1 MENVGAETYHHKF
14 SQPKNQFHPLN
25 FFSSSP
31 NLSPTQANLSYGTST
46 VGIIRAPRGDGK
58 EAIVLVSPYNT
69 QNTGA
74 IDTSTSASSI
84 GLAFSV
90 FSLLSHATWLAKDII
105 WVASDSKFG
114 DHTSVSAW
122 LNDYH
127 DPNFLGDAST
137 NNVFKRAGTMA
148 CGIVFKVIDRER
160 TEREEDR
167 DVVTMYAEASNG
179 QMPNLDL
186 LNVVNYLA
194 VHRQGIRV
202 KVGMF
207 GGLVKSHLVRVLG
220 EVMQHVGRFARS
232 LNPDWRFEMPSNEYV
247 QGTATLARSIYS
259 QVITR
264 LLFCFLK
271 IVSVINCIL
280 LVCYCCLIHY

>member
-14 SQPKNQFHPLN
+14 SQPENQFHPLH

-31 NLSPTQANLSYGTST
+31 NPPLTQANLSYGTST

-58 EAIVLVSPYNT
+58 ESIVLVSPYNT

-74 IDTSTSASSI
+74 TDISASASSI

-90 FSLLSHATWLAKDII
+90 FKLLSHATWLAKDII
-105 WVASDSKFG
+105 WIASDSKFG

-127 DPNFLGDAST
+127 NPNFLGDAST
-137 NNVFKRAGTMA
+137 SRIFKRAGTMA
-148 CGIVFKVIDRER
+148 CGIVFKVIEKERRER
-160 TEREEDR
+160 YEDR

-186 LNVVNYLA
+186 LNVVHYLA

-202 KVGMF
+202 RVGMF
-207 GGLVKSHLVRVLG
+207 GGLVKSHLLSILG
-220 EVMQHVGRFARS
+220 EVMEHVGRFARS
-232 LNPDWRFEMPSNEYV
+232 LNPDWRFGMPSSEYV
-247 QGTATLARSIYS
+247 EGTATLASSIYS
-259 QVITR
+259 QVITI
-264 LLFCFLK
+264 LFYSFFFETLM
-271 IVSVINCIL
+271 V
-280 LVCYCCLIHY
+280 